1 MARSRAICARA
12 SSSRTLRCPSRAAR
26 AARVAVP
33 LAPALAPLRPPPPP
47 LHGRCSPE
55 RWTTQRRDRQARRAR
70 CPQLKRECWRFR
82 QAVAKAV
89 ARVCASV
96 RTCCV
101 WCGWVEGWVFAETF
115 SLRLSPF
122 LFHPLSF
129 SLSFCVLSLALQTHM
144 HIFAGTGSGMVK
156 PKKLSLAE
164 QRMQEVQAA
173 KGSAGGKTQGK
184 VSFGGPG
191 AGTNVC
197 SVH

>member
-1 MARSRAICARA
+1 MPVAGGAGGAGGGAAGTSAGA
-12 SSSRTLRCPSRAAR
+12 SSAAASAAAR
-26 AARVAVP
+26 PLLAGKMDDTKAGSAGAAGKMSAAEKRMLEISAGGGEGGGKGVCECAYMLCVVWVG
-33 LAPALAPLRPPPPP
+33 
-47 LHGRCSPE
+47 GRMG
-55 RWTTQRRDRQARRAR
+55 
-70 CPQLKRECWRFR
+70 
-82 QAVAKAV
+82 
-89 ARVCASV
+89 VC
-96 RTCCV
+96 RN
-101 WCGWVEGWVFAETF
+101 
-115 SLRLSPF
+115 LLSP
-122 LFHPLSF
+122 SF
-129 SLSFCVLSLALQTHM
+129 SLAFPSSLLLSLSLCVLSLALQTHM